1 MTWILL
7 AAYMGHSYYF
17 GQHETPQQCRAQIAV
32 HKSACPACRIE
43 WRCES
48 QEVQQ

>member
-17 GQHETPQQCRAQIAV
+17 GQHETQQQCQAQIASRV
-32 HKSACPACRIE
+32 SECPTCRIA
-43 WRCES
+43 WRCEPK
-48 QEVQQ
+48 EKT